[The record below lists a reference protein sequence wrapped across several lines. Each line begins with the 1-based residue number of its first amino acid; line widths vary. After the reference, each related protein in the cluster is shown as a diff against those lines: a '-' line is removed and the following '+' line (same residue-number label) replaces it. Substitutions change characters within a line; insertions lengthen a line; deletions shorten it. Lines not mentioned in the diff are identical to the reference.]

1 MISIFRKFFILC
13 FLMMS
18 ITLTNIIGSFAM
30 TDKTYTNAVDLLS
43 AFSGEDAKS
52 YEQHF
57 KYSDQTKIVNV
68 EIYAVGNKSTT
79 ARYTDEPLPYDEVN
93 NILRITTA
101 DGFEAISGVETY
113 DVTGFKDNHLQE
125 LKSISADLMALQ
137 TLDPVEV
144 MAILKQRHPNL
155 SNEARASVDI
165 ALWDLAARKA
175 GLPLHKLL
183 GSNRNSIEPYASLP
197 FYDTLPEYIAAVHQ
211 YAKLG
216 FKTFKFHVWGRM
228 EKDAL
233 LVEEVQKTFAGSPY
247 KFMID
252 FEMTY
257 DFEGALELGKMVDE
271 NLFVSLEALIDDT
284 LLAESAVLTKELPM
298 MIIPAGYE
306 VYSAQYIRE
315 GIEKKSWDAGRFDIT
330 VVGGLSQAL
339 ELMIIAEAGEL
350 TIDIQSWG
358 HTLAQTANLHLMLA
372 NDRTKYFE
380 ASMPKQAFEFGMKNG
395 NLLHDGKIVA
405 PKGPG
410 LGIEVDW
417 EKLKTADFYRFS
429 N

>member
-1 MISIFRKFFILC
+1 MINITRNFFILC
-13 FLMMS
+13 FLTMS
-18 ITLTNIIGSFAM
+18 ITKSYAM
-30 TDKTYTNAVDLLS
+30 TDKTYENAVELLS
-43 AFSGEDAKS
+43 AFSGEEAKR

-57 KYSDQTKIVNV
+57 KYSDQAKIVSV
-68 EIYAVGNKSTT
+68 EIYAVGNENTT
-79 ARYTDEPLPYDEVN
+79 AKYTDEPLPYDEVN

-101 DGFEAISGVETY
+101 DGYEAISGVDTY
-113 DVTGFKDNHLQE
+113 DVTGFKDHHLQE
-125 LKSISADLMALQ
+125 LGSISADLMALQ

-144 MAILKQRHPNL
+144 MAILAQKHPNL

-183 GSNRNSIEPYASLP
+183 GSKRNSIEPYASLP

-228 EKDAL
+228 EKDVKL
-233 LVEEVQKTFAGSPY
+233 IEEVQKTFAGSPY

-257 DFEGALELGKMVDE
+257 DLEGALELGKMVDE

-284 LLAESAVLTKELPM
+284 LLEQSAELRSALPM
-298 MIIPAGYE
+298 MIIPAGYNI
-306 VYSAQYIRE
+306 YSAEFIRE

-339 ELMIIAEAGEL
+339 ELMIIAEKGEL
-350 TIDIQSWG
+350 TVDIQSWG
-358 HTLAQTANLHLMLA
+358 HTLGQVANLHLMLA

-380 ASMPKQAFEFGMKNG
+380 SSMPKQAFEFGMLNG
-395 NLLHDGKIVA
+395 NLLKQGKIVA
-405 PKGPG
+405 PEGPG

-417 EKLKTADFYRFS
+417 DLLKTADFYRFS
-429 N
+429 K